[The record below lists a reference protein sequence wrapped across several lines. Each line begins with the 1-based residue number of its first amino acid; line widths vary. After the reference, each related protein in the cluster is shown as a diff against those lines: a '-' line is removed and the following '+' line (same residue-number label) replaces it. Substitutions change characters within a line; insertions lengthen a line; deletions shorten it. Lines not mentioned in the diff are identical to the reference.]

1 MTAEMRS
8 PIISPRL
15 VIGLLIVVFG
25 MALMLENLGLMG
37 AHRIIEYWPVGLVVI
52 GGLKLVQGPSGGSR
66 VWGGILV
73 IAGVVLLADLYLV
86 IHVDEL
92 WRWWPLALVAFGLMI
107 VMKAFRNPPQTNGE
121 AVRIPNVFGGSSSAG
136 TNAPGPSSPGSS
148 AVGGIAGSASFTKPG
163 SMAQTMEELAIWSGV
178 ERRVSTPN
186 FKRADLT
193 AVMGGIEF
201 DLRQAGADQGEAV
214 IEVFVLWGGI
224 EITVPP
230 DWAVSNEVT
239 AIMGGAE
246 DSSSGTQ
253 QSRNRL
259 VVKGVVIMGGLEIKT

>member
-1 MTAEMRS
+1 MPAETRS
-8 PIISPRL
+8 PVISPRL
-15 VIGLLIVVFG
+15 IF
-25 MALMLENLGLMG
+25 GLMVVVVG
-37 AHRIIEYWPVGLVVI
+37 LIFLLDNMGVVEAGQLFRYWPVALIVI
-52 GGLKLVQGPSGGSR
+52 GGLKLIQGPSTGSR
-66 VWGGILV
+66 VWGGVLCVAGLMILN
-73 IAGVVLLADLYLV
+73 DLYLV
-86 IHVDEL
+86 IHIDRL
-92 WRWWPLALVAFGLMI
+92 WRFWPLAIVAFGLMI
-107 VMKAFRNPPQTNGE
+107 VIKAFRNPPETNGE
-121 AVRIPNVFGGSSSAG
+121 AVRIPNVFGGSGSRPPNSSAG
-136 TNAPGPSSPGSS
+136 
-148 AVGGIAGSASFTKPG
+148 VVAGSVSATRPG

-178 ERRVSTPN
+178 ERRVSSPN

-201 DLRQAGADQGEAV
+201 DLRQAGADNGEAV

-259 VVKGVVIMGGLEIKT
+259 VIKGVVIMGGLEIKT